1 MDYKDIPSFNI
12 EPGQAFTELIKNQIT
27 IKAQNA
33 TTLHWQAKIWAKL
46 SGEPE
51 EDVLDRMEEQI
62 QELSAEYIDEFLR
75 SLP

>member
-12 EPGQAFTELIKNQIT
+12 DPGQAFTELIKNQIT
-27 IKAQNA
+27 LKAQHA

-51 EDVLDRMEEQI
+51 EEVLDRMEEQI
-62 QELSAEYIDEFLR
+62 QDLSAEYIDEFLR